1 MCLCP
6 GPFFPP
12 SAPDIFYRGKV
23 MTRCEQLHK
32 KLSLLQE
39 AARNTTGSMRNIWLA
54 HIYKLKQKITLLSIK
69 ELKEEV

>member
-1 MCLCP
+1 
-6 GPFFPP
+6 
-12 SAPDIFYRGKV
+12 
-23 MTRCEQLHK
+23 MTRCEQLQK

-54 HIYKLKQKITLLSIK
+54 HIYKIKQKITLLSIK